1 MSDCLPKIAEGG
13 DIMAALFTCEGRTN
27 SRFVH
32 SYPLSLALLALIFTF
47 LVPVTASP
55 ADVTLAWDGNSGPV
69 EGYRIYGREYSES
82 YNYDNPEW
90 EGPDTT
96 CTISGLLEGVAYYFV
111 ARAFNEFGESN
122 NSNEVRTS
130 VICVNGLQ
138 TGRYET
144 TGKGKNK
151 IQTLVPTD
159 TFTAGDTV
167 VILSYI
173 TDTSNGQPVIGAT
186 VEIALSDSKN
196 TILVSEPS
204 NSDGVAKAIWETS
217 TPKGKKRG
225 GTAIGTYLATLI
237 NVTAD
242 SFIWNGS
249 IAGAIFNIE

>member
-1 MSDCLPKIAEGG
+1 
-13 DIMAALFTCEGRTN
+13 MAISYT
-27 SRFVH
+27 SRKKSILCFVLN
-32 SYPLSLALLALIFTF
+32 YLCKLVFLAFTF
-47 LVPVTASP
+47 IFFFPTLASSFH
-55 ADVTLAWDGNSGPV
+55 VTLAWDGSSGPV
-69 EGYRIYGREYSES
+69 EGYRIYTREYSES
-82 YNYDNPEW
+82 YNYDNPKW

-111 ARAFNEFGESN
+111 ARAFNEFRESN
-122 NSNEVRTS
+122 NSNEVWIS
-130 VICVNGLQ
+130 VICVNGLE

-159 TFTAGDTV
+159 AFTAGDTV

-204 NSDGVAKAIWETS
+204 NSDGVAEAIWETS
-217 TPKGKKRG
+217 TPKGKKQG
-225 GTAIGTYLATLI
+225 GTALGTYLATLI